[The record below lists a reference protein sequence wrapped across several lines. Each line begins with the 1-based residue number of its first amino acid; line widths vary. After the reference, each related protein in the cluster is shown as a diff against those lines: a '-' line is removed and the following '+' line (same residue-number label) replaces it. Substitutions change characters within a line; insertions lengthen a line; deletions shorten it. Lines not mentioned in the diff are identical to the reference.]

1 LMPESARTMSND
13 FAGPIRYEEPGSS
26 GPIAEVSQE
35 SAGLLGRPWS
45 VRIRGGAE
53 DVDVAAA
60 DLEHEEHLDPAE
72 CDRAVDVEE
81 VACQHRG
88 RLAA

>member
-1 LMPESARTMSND
+1 MIREL
-13 FAGPIRYEEPGSS
+13 AGPIPYEEPELS

-35 SAGLLGRPWS
+35 IAGLLGRPRS
-45 VRIRGGAE
+45 VRIRGGVE

-60 DLEHEEHLDPAE
+60 DLEHEEHVDPAE

-88 RLAA
+88 RLGV